1 MAAIIYTRFSPG
13 ADSEASRSGDVQK
26 DQCELYCYRNGLD
39 IDDVYADE
47 SKSGADEAREPLWD
61 AINALKKGDVL
72 VVYNRDRLARSLF
85 LAEYIRR
92 KVAEKGATIAAVTG
106 DIEGDNPETTLIRQ
120 ILDAVAE
127 YERKIIARRT
137 SASMRQLI
145 KQGYKVGGKP
155 PYGWRVAKDDLTLE
169 KDPQEQKILALI
181 KDYRAKGFGYNKIAG
196 ILNQD
201 RATAARG
208 GEWHGSTLRRIIGRF
223 DREPTV

>member
-39 IDDVYADE
+39 IDDIYADE

-137 SASMRQLI
+137 SASMRQLQ
-145 KQGYKVGGKP
+145 KQGFKVGGKP
-155 PYGWRVAKDDLTLE
+155 PYGWTTDNEGINLVPVE
-169 KDPQEQKILALI
+169 HEQKVLEQIFAMR
-181 KDYRAKGFGYNKIAG
+181 KKGMGYNRIAAK
-196 ILNQD
+196 LN
-201 RATAARG
+201 
-208 GEWHGSTLRRIIGRF
+208 ESSSTLARNGMWYSSTVRRIVARK
-223 DREPTV
+223 DRMPTT

>member
-137 SASMRQLI
+137 SASMRQLM
-145 KQGYKVGGKP
+145 QRGYKVGGHP
-155 PYGWRVAKDDLTLE
+155 PYGWSVDSTGVSLIPNER
-169 KDPQEQKILALI
+169 EQKILSTIYEL
-181 KDYRAKGFGYNKIAG
+181 REKGLGYLRIAQH
-196 ILNQD
+196 LNSNPHMLP
-201 RATAARG
+201 RKGLWASA
-208 GEWHGSTLRRIIGRF
+208 SVKRII
-223 DREPTV
+223 DRRDRMPKV

>member
-13 ADSEASRSGDVQK
+13 ADSEESRSGDIQK
-26 DQCELYCYRNGLD
+26 DQCELYCYRNGID
-39 IDDVYADE
+39 IDEVYHDE

-106 DIEGDNPETTLIRQ
+106 DVDGDTPETTLIRQ

-155 PYGWRVAKDDLTLE
+155 PYGWKVAKDDFTLE
-169 KDPQEQKILALI
+169 KDEREQKILAKI
-181 KDYRAKGFGYNKIAG
+181 KEYREIGYGYNKIAG
-196 ILNQD
+196 LLNQSLN
-201 RATAARG
+201 TAARG
-208 GEWHGSTLRRIIGRF
+208 GLWHGSTIRNILNRAG
-223 DREPTV
+223 REPTV